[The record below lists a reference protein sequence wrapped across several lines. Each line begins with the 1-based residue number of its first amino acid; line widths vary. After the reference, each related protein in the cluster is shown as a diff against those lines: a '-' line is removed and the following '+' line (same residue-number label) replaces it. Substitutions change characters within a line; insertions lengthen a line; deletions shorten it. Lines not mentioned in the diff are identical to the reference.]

1 MFGEKSVFQYLIIF
15 ICFYFS
21 GNYPTPPPSEI
32 KWAPEKW
39 TDIFLVVPVIC
50 FGYQC
55 HVSVIPIYSCMK
67 NRNLKHFSGKKVYHG
82 KFLLSWNTGQII
94 SNIWHWFCCV
104 LEGEFKRYEKIQ
116 IPRRLFEGRYRKG
129 KELLPDWLN

>member
-1 MFGEKSVFQYLIIF
+1 MVVKWPKSEVVFFELTQTINKIPVLLRLLAKKSVFQFFIIF

-82 KFLLSWNTGQII
+82 KFLLSWTQVSGSLFAPSQK
-94 SNIWHWFCCV
+94 V
-104 LEGEFKRYEKIQ
+104 EKLSH
-116 IPRRLFEGRYRKG
+116 PF
-129 KELLPDWLN
+129 